1 MEKVKRNTVLSPEEF
16 KAKVGNVIVTESGNC
31 PVMPVIAMLQGKWKL
46 QVIYELCIK
55 EPMRFGELRKM
66 LASVTNTALTNAL
79 KELEKDGLVNRQQFN
94 EIPPR
99 VEYSLTDKGRE
110 LLPVFN
116 AIANWGLRY
125 VP

>member
-66 LASVTNTALTNAL
+66 LGSVTNTALTNAL